1 MLFILVVV
9 IALVSWALHLMQQ
22 AVDKREF
29 SLMLAGLLVSSA
41 AAALVG
47 VYVLMSSCV
56 ATMTQ
61 MSHDSSS
68 YSDSYYSNYSYIE
81 PVYKEQAY
89 SFNTQDL
96 NAQDF
101 SAQDIDARSKAPL
114 LTQPLEQLLTES

>member
-61 MSHDSSS
+61 MSHDSSA

-81 PVYKEQAY
+81 PVYEEQAY
-89 SFNTQDL
+89 RF
-96 NAQDF
+96 NAQDR
-101 SAQDIDARSKAPL
+101 ALL
-114 LTQPLEQLLTES
+114 LTQPLVQPSTKT